1 MSEID
6 HLRLARRERLSTA
19 GVYLVTEEVLSQGRT
34 SIEVAEAALGAGIGA
49 IQVRE
54 KETTARRAL
63 EIALALRALTRE
75 RGALL
80 LVNDRLDLALAAGA
94 DGVHLGQDDVPVS
107 TARALLGPQALIG
120 LSMTHPDQLD
130 APDAAQADYL
140 GVGAVFPTS
149 SKADAEETGLELLAA
164 ARARSEVPIVAI
176 GGITVENAPAA
187 IRAGAHVVAVI
198 SAVCGATDPAAAARQ
213 LLEAVGRARTSGS
226 GQGGVGSGT
235 PGANVGRPAS
245 RAAAAWRSS

>member
-6 HLRLARRERLSTA
+6 HLRLARRGRLSTA
-19 GVYLVTEEVLSQGRT
+19 GVYLVTEEALSRGRT

-94 DGVHLGQDDVPVS
+94 DGVHLGQDDVPLS

-120 LSMTHPDQLD
+120 LSITHPDQLD
-130 APDAAQADYL
+130 APDAAHADYL

-149 SKADAEETGLELLAA
+149 SKADAEQTGLELLAA

-198 SAVCGATDPAAAARQ
+198 SAVCGAPDPAAAARH
-213 LLEAVGRARTSGS
+213 LLEAVNSAR
-226 GQGGVGSGT
+226 
-235 PGANVGRPAS
+235 
-245 RAAAAWRSS
+245 RSSVTPAPR

>member
-6 HLRLARRERLSTA
+6 HLRLARRQQLSTA
-19 GVYLVTEEVLSQGRT
+19 GIYLVTEEALSRGRT

-75 RGALL
+75 RGSLL

-94 DGVHLGQDDVPVS
+94 DGVHLGQEDLPVS
-107 TARALLGPQALIG
+107 TARALLGPHALIG
-120 LSMTHPDQLD
+120 LSITHPDQLD

-149 SKADAEETGLELLAA
+149 SKADAEQTGLELLAA
-164 ARARSEVPIVAI
+164 ARARSEAPIVAI
-176 GGITVENAPAA
+176 GGITVENAPVA

-213 LLEAVGRARTSGS
+213 LLEAVNSAR
-226 GQGGVGSGT
+226 
-235 PGANVGRPAS
+235 
-245 RAAAAWRSS
+245 RSSVTPAPR

>member
-1 MSEID
+1 VSEID
-6 HLRLARRERLSTA
+6 SLRLARRERLSAA
-19 GVYLVTEEVLSQGRT
+19 GVYLLTEEALSQGRT

-63 EIALALRALTRE
+63 EIALTLRALTRE
-75 RGALL
+75 RGVLL
-80 LVNDRLDLALAAGA
+80 LVDDRLDLALAAGA
-94 DGVHLGQDDVPVS
+94 DGVHLGQEDLPVS

-120 LSMTHPDQLD
+120 LSITHPDQLD

-149 SKADAEETGLELLAA
+149 SKADAAQTGLGLLAA
-164 ARARSEVPIVAI
+164 ARARFEVPIVAI
-176 GGITVENAPAA
+176 GGITGENAPAA
-187 IRAGAHVVAVI
+187 VRAGAHVVAVI
-198 SAVCGATDPAAAARQ
+198 GAVCGAPDPAAAARQ
-213 LLEAVGRARTSGS
+213 LLQAVGSARTSGDC
-226 GQGGVGSGT
+226 QGRAGSDT
-235 PGANVGRPAS
+235 PGANVRRPAS